1 MYNFPE
7 FNSVD
12 IDAYKFMESF
22 NQNGAVLVRKL
33 IDPSLLLEIN
43 DRAKTSYF
51 IRERQYLN
59 RSNDDHFSQQFEFG
73 HIPLSDLNEPNGDN
87 ILKKVFINSKIPNL
101 YSSIFGKQI
110 NILSGYSLVRR
121 QVCNDKMNFE
131 PTPFH
136 QDCSFLP
143 FKSLI
148 INSWV
153 PLTNCGVNSP
163 SIQVIVK
170 PLNAFITPE
179 DYNNPIAKPYQKIEL
194 SEDFVKS
201 NFDGEKIWAPEMHV
215 GDVLFFSNFTV
226 HRTFISKEMTEN
238 RISLEIRCMQG

>member
-1 MYNFPE
+1 MRHFPD
-7 FNSVD
+7 FNCID
-12 IDAYKFMESF
+12 IDANKFMDIF
-22 NQNGAVLVRKL
+22 IQNGVVLVRKL

-43 DRAKTSYF
+43 DRAKNSYL
-51 IRERQYLN
+51 IREAQYLN

-73 HIPLSDLNEPNGDN
+73 HIPLSDLNEPNGEN
-87 ILKKVFINSKIPNL
+87 ILSKFFIHSKIPGL
-101 YSSIFGKQI
+101 YSSIFSKKI

-121 QVCNDKMNFE
+121 QVCNDKLNFE

-143 FKSLI
+143 FNSLI

-153 PLTNCGVNSP
+153 PLTTCGVDSP
-163 SIQVIVK
+163 GLQLIVK
-170 PLNAFITPE
+170 PLNAFIKPE
-179 DYNNPIAKPYQKIEL
+179 DFNNPTATPYQNIEL
-194 SEDFVKS
+194 SADFIKS
-201 NFDGEKIWAPEMHV
+201 NFDGEKIWTPEICV

-226 HRTFISKEMTEN
+226 HRTYMTKDMRKN